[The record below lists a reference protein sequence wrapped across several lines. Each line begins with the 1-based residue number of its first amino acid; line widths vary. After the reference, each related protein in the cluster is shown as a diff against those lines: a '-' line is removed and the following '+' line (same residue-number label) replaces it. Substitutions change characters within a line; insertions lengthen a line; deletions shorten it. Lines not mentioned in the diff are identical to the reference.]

1 MKKWKKILISLI
13 TVFVLAILPAESAI
27 LPGTV
32 CVTEAAPRI
41 SSSKLTMI
49 KGQSRTLKITG
60 LKKGQKITWKSSNSK
75 IVAVNKAGKLQAKA
89 KGSATITGTV
99 SKRKYTCKVTVH
111 APKLNKTAVTLKVGQ
126 TYQLKLNGTNQKI
139 TWKSSNS
146 KIVTVNKAGKL
157 FAKSAGN
164 ATITAQ
170 INGIRFV
177 CKVKIQKKAAPA
189 KPAPT
194 AAPAKPAPTA
204 APAKPTPTAAPA
216 KPTPTA
222 APKPGIKLKNHILSK
237 GKKASDGSV
246 KIELNTHDESKKID
260 MDLGG
265 LGSSSSSMQVSVDE
279 YRSIT
284 YIPKNNSFKFY
295 FRFSSHDDLKS
306 DITLTFPMN
315 STAASLNFYFY
326 MSILPDDE
334 SGTLIATMSSSAPL
348 SAIRNES
355 SNLSFHFQKLT
366 NPYEVLTQKDA
377 SELANDTL
385 DMAVPYWTD
394 LLKGSGITL
403 RSLGFSTT
411 K

>member
-1 MKKWKKILISLI
+1 MKKWRKILISLM

-75 IVAVNKAGKLQAKA
+75 IV
-89 KGSATITGTV
+89 
-99 SKRKYTCKVTVH
+99 
-111 APKLNKTAVTLKVGQ
+111 
-126 TYQLKLNGTNQKI
+126 
-139 TWKSSNS
+139 
-146 KIVTVNKAGKL
+146 TVNKAGKL

-170 INGIRFV
+170 VNGIRFV
-177 CKVKIQKKAAPA
+177 CKVKIQKK
-189 KPAPT
+189 
-194 AAPAKPAPTA
+194 
-204 APAKPTPTAAPA
+204 AAPA

-265 LGSSSSSMQVSVDE
+265 LGSSSSMQVSVDE

-385 DMAVPYWTD
+385 DMAVPYWAD

>member
-1 MKKWKKILISLI
+1 MKKWKKILISLM

-99 SKRKYTCKVTVH
+99 SKRKYTCKVTVQ
-111 APKLNKTAVTLKVGQ
+111 APKLNKTSVTLKTGQ
-126 TYQLKLNGTNQKI
+126 TYQLKLSGTNQKI

-146 KIVTVNKAGKL
+146 KIVTVNKTGKL

-170 INGIRFV
+170 VNGIRFV

-194 AAPAKPAPTA
+194 AAPAKP
-204 APAKPTPTAAPA
+204 TPTAAPA
-216 KPTPTA
+216 KPTPTV
-222 APKPGIKLKNHILSK
+222 APKPGIKLKSHILSK

-366 NPYEVLTQKDA
+366 DSYEILTQKDA

>member
-13 TVFVLAILPAESAI
+13 TVFVLAILPSESAI

-75 IVAVNKAGKLQAKA
+75 IV
-89 KGSATITGTV
+89 
-99 SKRKYTCKVTVH
+99 
-111 APKLNKTAVTLKVGQ
+111 
-126 TYQLKLNGTNQKI
+126 
-139 TWKSSNS
+139 
-146 KIVTVNKAGKL
+146 TVNKAGKL

-170 INGIRFV
+170 VNGIRFV

-189 KPAPT
+189 KPA
-194 AAPAKPAPTA
+194 
-204 APAKPTPTAAPA
+204 PTAAPA

-265 LGSSSSSMQVSVDE
+265 LGSSSSMQVSVDE

-366 NPYEVLTQKDA
+366 DSYEVLTQKDA

-385 DMAVPYWTD
+385 DMAVPYWAD

>member
-13 TVFVLAILPAESAI
+13 TVFVLAMLPAESAI

-75 IVAVNKAGKLQAKA
+75 IVVVNKAGKLQAKA

-99 SKRKYTCKVTVH
+99 SKRKYTCKVTVQ
-111 APKLNKTAVTLKVGQ
+111 APKLNKTSVTLKAGQ
-126 TYQLKLNGTNQKI
+126 TYQLKLDGTNQKI

-157 FAKSAGN
+157 QAKAVGN
-164 ATITAQ
+164 ATVTAQ
-170 INGIRFV
+170 VNGIRFV

-194 AAPAKPAPTA
+194 T
-204 APAKPTPTAAPA
+204 
-216 KPTPTA
+216 

-237 GKKASDGSV
+237 GKRASDGSV

-265 LGSSSSSMQVSVDE
+265 LGSSSSMQVSVDE

-284 YIPKNNSFKFY
+284 YIPKTNSFKFY

-366 NPYEVLTQKDA
+366 DPYEVLTQKDA
-377 SELANDTL
+377 SELANYKISFSQKQIDHTRQH
-385 DMAVPYWTD
+385 PW
-394 LLKGSGITL
+394 LLQPGVL
-403 RSLGFSTT
+403 YCQLLCSLFL
-411 K
+411 

>member
-1 MKKWKKILISLI
+1 M
-13 TVFVLAILPAESAI
+13 TVFVLSILPAESTI

-41 SSSKLTMI
+41 SSSKLTII

-99 SKRKYTCKVTVH
+99 SKRKYTCKVTVQ
-111 APKLNKTAVTLKVGQ
+111 APKLNKTSVTLKTGQ
-126 TYQLKLNGTNQKI
+126 TYQLKLSGTNQKI

-146 KIVTVNKAGKL
+146 KIVTVNKTGKL

-170 INGIRFV
+170 VNGIRFV

-204 APAKPTPTAAPA
+204 TPA

-366 NPYEVLTQKDA
+366 DPYEILTQKDA

-385 DMAVPYWTD
+385 DMAVPYWAD

>member
-13 TVFVLAILPAESAI
+13 TVFVLAMLPAESAI

-99 SKRKYTCKVTVH
+99 SKRKYTCKVTVQ
-111 APKLNKTAVTLKVGQ
+111 APKLNKTSVTLKTGQ
-126 TYQLKLNGTNQKI
+126 TYQLKLSGTNQKI

-146 KIVTVNKAGKL
+146 KIVTVNKTGKL

-170 INGIRFV
+170 VNGIRFV

-194 AAPAKPAPTA
+194 AAPAKPA
-204 APAKPTPTAAPA
+204 PTAAPA

-265 LGSSSSSMQVSVDE
+265 LGSSSSMQVSVDE

-366 NPYEVLTQKDA
+366 DPYEVLTQKDA

-385 DMAVPYWTD
+385 DMAVPYWAD

-403 RSLGFSTT
+403 RSLGFSTP

>member
-49 KGQSRTLKITG
+49 KGQSRSLKITG

-99 SKRKYTCKVTVH
+99 SKRKYTCKVTVQ
-111 APKLNKTAVTLKVGQ
+111 APKLNKTSVTLKTGQ
-126 TYQLKLNGTNQKI
+126 TYQLKLSGTNQKI

-146 KIVTVNKAGKL
+146 KIVTVNKTGKL

-170 INGIRFV
+170 VNGIRFV

-194 AAPAKPAPTA
+194 AAPAKP
-204 APAKPTPTAAPA
+204 TPTAAPA
-216 KPTPTA
+216 KPTPTV
-222 APKPGIKLKNHILSK
+222 APKPGIKLKSHILSK

-366 NPYEVLTQKDA
+366 DPYEILTQKDA

>member
-13 TVFVLAILPAESAI
+13 TVFVLAMLPAESAI

-99 SKRKYTCKVTVH
+99 SKRKYTCKVTVQ
-111 APKLNKTAVTLKVGQ
+111 APKLNKTSVTLNVGQ
-126 TYQLKLNGTNQKI
+126 TYQLKLSGTNQKI

-157 FAKSAGN
+157 SARSAGN
-164 ATITAQ
+164 ATVTAQ
-170 INGIRFV
+170 VNGIRFV

-189 KPAPT
+189 KPTPT
-194 AAPAKPAPTA
+194 KPAPTS
-204 APAKPTPTAAPA
+204 APAKPTPTKPAP
-216 KPTPTA
+216 TS
-222 APKPGIKLKNHILSK
+222 APKPGLKLKNYILSK
-237 GKKASDGSV
+237 GKKANDGSV

-265 LGSSSSSMQVSVDE
+265 LGSSSSMQVSVDE

-284 YIPKNNSFKFY
+284 YIPKTNSFKFY
-295 FRFSSHDDLKS
+295 FLFSSHDNLKS

-315 STAASLNFYFY
+315 STAASLSFYFY

-366 NPYEVLTQKDA
+366 DPYEVLTQKDA
-377 SELANDTL
+377 SEIANDTL
-385 DMAVPYWTD
+385 DMAIPYWAD

>member
-13 TVFVLAILPAESAI
+13 TVFVLAMLPAESAI

-75 IVAVNKAGKLQAKA
+75 IV
-89 KGSATITGTV
+89 
-99 SKRKYTCKVTVH
+99 
-111 APKLNKTAVTLKVGQ
+111 
-126 TYQLKLNGTNQKI
+126 
-139 TWKSSNS
+139 
-146 KIVTVNKAGKL
+146 TVNKAGRL
-157 FAKSAGN
+157 QAKSAGN
-164 ATITAQ
+164 ATVTAQ
-170 INGIRFV
+170 VNGIRFV
-177 CKVKIQKKAAPA
+177 CKVKIQKKATPA

-194 AAPAKPAPTA
+194 T

-216 KPTPTA
+216 KPTPTT

-237 GKKASDGSV
+237 GKKASDGNV

-265 LGSSSSSMQVSVDE
+265 LGSSSSMQVSVDE

-284 YIPKNNSFKFY
+284 YIPKTNSFKFY

-366 NPYEVLTQKDA
+366 DPYEILTQKDA

-385 DMAVPYWTD
+385 DMAIPYWAD
-394 LLKGSGITL
+394 LLNGSGITL

>member
-13 TVFVLAILPAESAI
+13 TVFVLAMLPAESAI

-99 SKRKYTCKVTVH
+99 SKRKYTCKVTVQ
-111 APKLNKTAVTLKVGQ
+111 APKLNKTSITLKVGQ
-126 TYQLKLNGTNQKI
+126 TYQLKLSGTNQKI
-139 TWKSSNS
+139 TWKSSNP

-157 FAKSAGN
+157 QAKSAGN
-164 ATITAQ
+164 ATVTAQ
-170 INGIRFV
+170 VNGIRFV

-194 AAPAKPAPTA
+194 T

-216 KPTPTA
+216 KPTPTT

-265 LGSSSSSMQVSVDE
+265 LGSSSSMQVSVDE

-366 NPYEVLTQKDA
+366 DPYEVLTQKDA

-385 DMAVPYWTD
+385 DMAVPYWAD

>member
-1 MKKWKKILISLI
+1 MKKWKKILISLM
-13 TVFVLAILPAESAI
+13 TVFVLAMLPAESAI
-27 LPGTV
+27 PAGTV

-75 IVAVNKAGKLQAKA
+75 IVTVNKAGKFQAKA

-99 SKRKYTCKVTVH
+99 SKRKYTCKVTVQV
-111 APKLNKTAVTLKVGQ
+111 PKLNKTSVTLKAGQ
-126 TYQLKLNGTNQKI
+126 TYQLKLSGTNQKI
-139 TWKSSNS
+139 TWKSSS
-146 KIVTVNKAGKL
+146 PKLVTVSASGKL
-157 FAKSAGN
+157 SAKSAGN
-164 ATITAQ
+164 ATVTAQ
-170 INGIRFV
+170 VNGIRFV
-177 CKVKIQKKAAPA
+177 CKVKIQKKATPT

-194 AAPAKPAPTA
+194 V

-216 KPTPTA
+216 KPTPTT

-237 GKKASDGSV
+237 GKKDSDGSV

-265 LGSSSSSMQVSVDE
+265 LDSSSSMQVSVDE

-284 YIPKNNSFKFY
+284 YIPKTNSFKFY

-366 NPYEVLTQKDA
+366 DPYEILTQKDA

-385 DMAVPYWTD
+385 DMAIPYWAD

>member
-13 TVFVLAILPAESAI
+13 TVFVLAMLPAESAI

-60 LKKGQKITWKSSNSK
+60 LKKGQKISWKSSNSK

-99 SKRKYTCKVTVH
+99 SKRKYTCKVTVQ

-204 APAKPTPTAAPA
+204 APAKPTPTAAP
-216 KPTPTA
+216 
-222 APKPGIKLKNHILSK
+222 KPGIKLKNHILSK

-265 LGSSSSSMQVSVDE
+265 LGSSSSMQVSVDE

-366 NPYEVLTQKDA
+366 DPYEVLTQKDA

-385 DMAVPYWTD
+385 DMAVPYWAD

>member
-1 MKKWKKILISLI
+1 MKKWKKILISLM
-13 TVFVLAILPAESAI
+13 TVFVLAMLPAESAI

-99 SKRKYTCKVTVH
+99 SKRKYTCKVTVQ
-111 APKLNKTAVTLKVGQ
+111 APKLNKTSITLKVGQ
-126 TYQLKLNGTNQKI
+126 TYQLKLSGTNQKI

-157 FAKSAGN
+157 IAKSAGN
-164 ATITAQ
+164 ATVTAQ
-170 INGIRFV
+170 VNGIRFV

-204 APAKPTPTAAPA
+204 APAKPTPT
-216 KPTPTA
+216 T

-237 GKKASDGSV
+237 GKKDSDGSV

-284 YIPKNNSFKFY
+284 YIPKTNSFKFY

-315 STAASLNFYFY
+315 STAVSLNFYFY

-366 NPYEVLTQKDA
+366 DPYEVLTQKDA
-377 SELANDTL
+377 SEIANDTL
-385 DMAVPYWTD
+385 DMAIPYWAD
-394 LLKGSGITL
+394 LLNGSGITL

>member
-1 MKKWKKILISLI
+1 MKKWKKILISLM

-75 IVAVNKAGKLQAKA
+75 IV
-89 KGSATITGTV
+89 
-99 SKRKYTCKVTVH
+99 
-111 APKLNKTAVTLKVGQ
+111 
-126 TYQLKLNGTNQKI
+126 
-139 TWKSSNS
+139 
-146 KIVTVNKAGKL
+146 TVNKTGKL

-170 INGIRFV
+170 VNGIRFV

-194 AAPAKPAPTA
+194 AAPAKP
-204 APAKPTPTAAPA
+204 TPTAAPA
-216 KPTPTA
+216 KPTPTV
-222 APKPGIKLKNHILSK
+222 APKPGIKLKSHILSK

-366 NPYEVLTQKDA
+366 DPYEILTQKDA

-385 DMAVPYWTD
+385 DMAVPYWAD

>member
-13 TVFVLAILPAESAI
+13 TVFVLAMLPAESAI
-27 LPGTV
+27 LPCTV

-75 IVAVNKAGKLQAKA
+75 IV
-89 KGSATITGTV
+89 
-99 SKRKYTCKVTVH
+99 
-111 APKLNKTAVTLKVGQ
+111 
-126 TYQLKLNGTNQKI
+126 
-139 TWKSSNS
+139 
-146 KIVTVNKAGKL
+146 TVNKTGKL

-170 INGIRFV
+170 VNGIRFV

-204 APAKPTPTAAPA
+204 APAKPTPTV
-216 KPTPTA
+216 

-326 MSILPDDE
+326 ISILPDDE

-385 DMAVPYWTD
+385 DMAVPYWAD

>member
-1 MKKWKKILISLI
+1 MKKWKKFLISLI

-75 IVAVNKAGKLQAKA
+75 IV
-89 KGSATITGTV
+89 
-99 SKRKYTCKVTVH
+99 
-111 APKLNKTAVTLKVGQ
+111 
-126 TYQLKLNGTNQKI
+126 
-139 TWKSSNS
+139 
-146 KIVTVNKAGKL
+146 TVNKAGKL

-170 INGIRFV
+170 VNGIRFV
-177 CKVKIQKKAAPA
+177 CKVKIQKK
-189 KPAPT
+189 
-194 AAPAKPAPTA
+194 
-204 APAKPTPTAAPA
+204 AAPA

-265 LGSSSSSMQVSVDE
+265 LGSSSSMQVSVDE

-385 DMAVPYWTD
+385 DMAVPYWAD

>member
-1 MKKWKKILISLI
+1 MKKWEKILISLI
-13 TVFVLAILPAESAI
+13 TVFVLTMLSAESAI
-27 LPGTV
+27 LPSTV

-75 IVAVNKAGKLQAKA
+75 IVTVNKAGKLQAKA

-99 SKRKYTCKVTVH
+99 SKRKYTCKVTVQ
-111 APKLNKTAVTLKVGQ
+111 APKLNKTSITLKVGQ
-126 TYQLKLNGTNQKI
+126 TYQLKLSGTNQKI

-146 KIVTVNKAGKL
+146 KIVTINKTGKL

-170 INGIRFV
+170 VNGIRFV

-194 AAPAKPAPTA
+194 AAPAKPATTA
-204 APAKPTPTAAPA
+204 APAKPTPTV
-216 KPTPTA
+216 

-326 MSILPDDE
+326 ISILPDDE

-366 NPYEVLTQKDA
+366 DPYEILTQKDA

>member
-1 MKKWKKILISLI
+1 MKKWRKILISLT
-13 TVFVLAILPAESAI
+13 TVFVLSILPAESTI

-41 SSSKLTMI
+41 SSSKLTII

-111 APKLNKTAVTLKVGQ
+111 APKLNKTAVTLKVSQ
-126 TYQLKLNGTNQKI
+126 TYQLKLSGTNQKI

-146 KIVTVNKAGKL
+146 KIVTVNKTGKL

-170 INGIRFV
+170 VNGIRFV

-204 APAKPTPTAAPA
+204 TPA

-265 LGSSSSSMQVSVDE
+265 LGSSSSMQVSVDE

-385 DMAVPYWTD
+385 DMAVPYWAD

>member
-13 TVFVLAILPAESAI
+13 TVFVLAMLPAESAI
-27 LPGTV
+27 LPGTI

-41 SSSKLTMI
+41 SSSRLTMI

-111 APKLNKTAVTLKVGQ
+111 APKLNKTSITLKVGQ
-126 TYQLKLNGTNQKI
+126 TYQLKLSGTNQKI

-157 FAKSAGN
+157 QAKSAGN
-164 ATITAQ
+164 ATVTAQ
-170 INGIRFV
+170 VNGIRFV

-194 AAPAKPAPTA
+194 T
-204 APAKPTPTAAPA
+204 APAKPTPTTAPA
-216 KPTPTA
+216 KPTPTT

-265 LGSSSSSMQVSVDE
+265 LGSSSSMQVSVDE

-284 YIPKNNSFKFY
+284 YIPKTNSFKFY

-366 NPYEVLTQKDA
+366 DPYEILTQKDA

-385 DMAVPYWTD
+385 DMAIPYWTD

>member
-1 MKKWKKILISLI
+1 MKKWRKILISLM
-13 TVFVLAILPAESAI
+13 TVFVLSILPAESTI

-41 SSSKLTMI
+41 SSSKLTII

-75 IVAVNKAGKLQAKA
+75 IV
-89 KGSATITGTV
+89 
-99 SKRKYTCKVTVH
+99 
-111 APKLNKTAVTLKVGQ
+111 
-126 TYQLKLNGTNQKI
+126 
-139 TWKSSNS
+139 
-146 KIVTVNKAGKL
+146 TVNKTGKL

-170 INGIRFV
+170 VNGIRFV

-204 APAKPTPTAAPA
+204 APAKPTPTV
-216 KPTPTA
+216 

-326 MSILPDDE
+326 ISILPDDE

-366 NPYEVLTQKDA
+366 DPYEILTQKDA

>member
-1 MKKWKKILISLI
+1 MKKWKKILISLM
-13 TVFVLAILPAESAI
+13 TVFVLAMLPAESAI
-27 LPGTV
+27 PAGTV

-75 IVAVNKAGKLQAKA
+75 IVTVNKAGKLQAKA

-99 SKRKYTCKVTVH
+99 SKRKYTCKVTVQV
-111 APKLNKTAVTLKVGQ
+111 PKLNKTSVTLKAGQ
-126 TYQLKLNGTNQKI
+126 TYQLKLSGTNQKI
-139 TWKSSNS
+139 TWKSSS
-146 KIVTVNKAGKL
+146 PKLVTVSASGKL
-157 FAKSAGN
+157 SAKSAGN
-164 ATITAQ
+164 ATVTAQ
-170 INGIRFV
+170 VNGIRFV
-177 CKVKIQKKAAPA
+177 CKVKIQKKATPT

-194 AAPAKPAPTA
+194 V

-216 KPTPTA
+216 KPTPTT

-237 GKKASDGSV
+237 GKKDSDGSV

-265 LGSSSSSMQVSVDE
+265 LDSSSSMQVSVDE

-366 NPYEVLTQKDA
+366 DPYEILTQKDA

-385 DMAVPYWTD
+385 DMAIPYWAD

>member
-99 SKRKYTCKVTVH
+99 SKRKYTCKVTVQ
-111 APKLNKTAVTLKVGQ
+111 APKLNKTSVTLKTGQ
-126 TYQLKLNGTNQKI
+126 TYQLKLSGTNQKI

-146 KIVTVNKAGKL
+146 KIVTVNKTGKL

-170 INGIRFV
+170 VNGIRFV
-177 CKVKIQKKAAPA
+177 CKVKIQKK
-189 KPAPT
+189 

-222 APKPGIKLKNHILSK
+222 APAKPTPTVAPKPGIKLKSHILSK

-366 NPYEVLTQKDA
+366 DPYEILTQKDA

>member
-13 TVFVLAILPAESAI
+13 TVFVLAMLPAESAI

-75 IVAVNKAGKLQAKA
+75 IVTVNKAGKLQAKA

-99 SKRKYTCKVTVH
+99 SKRKYTCKVTVQ
-111 APKLNKTAVTLKVGQ
+111 APKLNKTSITLKVGQ
-126 TYQLKLNGTNQKI
+126 TYQLKLSGTNQKI

-146 KIVTVNKAGKL
+146 KIVTVNKTGKL

-170 INGIRFV
+170 VNGIRFV

-204 APAKPTPTAAPA
+204 APAKPTPTV
-216 KPTPTA
+216 

-326 MSILPDDE
+326 ISILPDDE

-366 NPYEVLTQKDA
+366 DPYEILTQKDA

>member
-13 TVFVLAILPAESAI
+13 TVFVLAMLPAESAI

-75 IVAVNKAGKLQAKA
+75 IV
-89 KGSATITGTV
+89 
-99 SKRKYTCKVTVH
+99 
-111 APKLNKTAVTLKVGQ
+111 
-126 TYQLKLNGTNQKI
+126 
-139 TWKSSNS
+139 
-146 KIVTVNKAGKL
+146 TVNKAGKL

-170 INGIRFV
+170 VNGIRFV
-177 CKVKIQKKAAPA
+177 CKVKIQKK
-189 KPAPT
+189 
-194 AAPAKPAPTA
+194 
-204 APAKPTPTAAPA
+204 AAPA

-265 LGSSSSSMQVSVDE
+265 LGSSSSMQVSVDE

-385 DMAVPYWTD
+385 DMAVPYWAD

>member
-1 MKKWKKILISLI
+1 MKKWKKILLSLVM
-13 TVFVLAILPAESAI
+13 VFALAMLPAESAI

-41 SSSKLTMI
+41 SSSRLTMI
-49 KGQSRTLKITG
+49 KGQSKVLKITG

-75 IVAVNKAGKLQAKA
+75 IATVNKSGKLLAKA

-99 SKRKYTCKVTVH
+99 SRRRYTCKVTVQ
-111 APKLNKTAVTLKVGQ
+111 APKLNKTSVTLKTGQ

-139 TWKSSNS
+139 TWKSSNP
-146 KIVTVNKAGKL
+146 KIVTVNKSGKL

-164 ATITAQ
+164 AKVTAQ
-170 INGIRFV
+170 VNGIRFV
-177 CKVKIQKKAAPA
+177 CKVKIQKKAVPA

-194 AAPAKPAPTA
+194 AAP
-204 APAKPTPTAAPA
+204 
-216 KPTPTA
+216 
-222 APKPGIKLKNHILSK
+222 KPGPKLKNYILSK

-260 MDLGG
+260 MDLSG
-265 LGSSSSSMQVSVDE
+265 LGSSSSSMQIFVDE
-279 YRSIT
+279 YRSLT

-295 FRFSSHDDLKS
+295 FRFSSHNDLKS

-315 STAASLNFYFY
+315 STTASLSFYFY
-326 MSILPDDE
+326 MNILPDDE
-334 SGTLIATMSSSAPL
+334 SGTLIATMGTSAPL
-348 SAIRNES
+348 AAIKNES
-355 SNLSFHFQKLT
+355 SNLSFRFRKLT
-366 NPYEVLTQKDA
+366 DPYEILTQKDA
-377 SELANDTL
+377 SEIANDTL
-385 DMAVPYWTD
+385 DMAIPYWAD

-411 K
+411 R

>member
-13 TVFVLAILPAESAI
+13 TVFVLAMLPAESAI

-111 APKLNKTAVTLKVGQ
+111 APKLNKTSITLKVGQ
-126 TYQLKLNGTNQKI
+126 TYQLKLSGTNQKI

-157 FAKSAGN
+157 QAKSAGN
-164 ATITAQ
+164 ATVTAQ
-170 INGIRFV
+170 VNGIRFV

-194 AAPAKPAPTA
+194 T
-204 APAKPTPTAAPA
+204 APAKPTPTTAPA
-216 KPTPTA
+216 KPTPTT

-265 LGSSSSSMQVSVDE
+265 LGSSSSMQVSVDE

-284 YIPKNNSFKFY
+284 YIPKTNSFKFY

-366 NPYEVLTQKDA
+366 DPYEILTQKDA

-385 DMAVPYWTD
+385 DMAIPYWTD

>member
-13 TVFVLAILPAESAI
+13 TVFVLAILPAKSAI
-27 LPGTV
+27 LPSTV

-75 IVAVNKAGKLQAKA
+75 IV
-89 KGSATITGTV
+89 
-99 SKRKYTCKVTVH
+99 
-111 APKLNKTAVTLKVGQ
+111 
-126 TYQLKLNGTNQKI
+126 
-139 TWKSSNS
+139 
-146 KIVTVNKAGKL
+146 TVNKTGKL

-170 INGIRFV
+170 VNGIRFV

-204 APAKPTPTAAPA
+204 APAKPTPTV
-216 KPTPTA
+216 

-326 MSILPDDE
+326 ISILPDDE

-366 NPYEVLTQKDA
+366 DPYEILTQKDA

>member
-1 MKKWKKILISLI
+1 
-13 TVFVLAILPAESAI
+13 
-27 LPGTV
+27 
-32 CVTEAAPRI
+32 
-41 SSSKLTMI
+41 MI

-99 SKRKYTCKVTVH
+99 SKRKYTCKVTVQ
-111 APKLNKTAVTLKVGQ
+111 APKLNKTSVTLKTGQ
-126 TYQLKLNGTNQKI
+126 TYQLKLSGTNQKI

-146 KIVTVNKAGKL
+146 KIVTVNKTGKL

-170 INGIRFV
+170 VNGIRFV

-204 APAKPTPTAAPA
+204 APAKPTPTV
-216 KPTPTA
+216 

-326 MSILPDDE
+326 ISILPDDE

-366 NPYEVLTQKDA
+366 DPYEILTQKDA

>member
-60 LKKGQKITWKSSNSK
+60 LKKGQKIS
-75 IVAVNKAGKLQAKA
+75 
-89 KGSATITGTV
+89 
-99 SKRKYTCKVTVH
+99 
-111 APKLNKTAVTLKVGQ
+111 
-126 TYQLKLNGTNQKI
+126 
-139 TWKSSNS
+139 WKSSNS
-146 KIVTVNKAGKL
+146 KIVTVNKAGRL
-157 FAKSAGN
+157 SARSAGN

-170 INGIRFV
+170 VNGIRFV

-204 APAKPTPTAAPA
+204 APAKPTPTAAP
-216 KPTPTA
+216 
-222 APKPGIKLKNHILSK
+222 KPGIKLKNHILSK
-237 GKKASDGSV
+237 GKKTSDGSV

-265 LGSSSSSMQVSVDE
+265 LGSSSSMQVSVDE

-366 NPYEVLTQKDA
+366 DPYEVLTQKDA

-385 DMAVPYWTD
+385 DMAVPYWAD

>member
-13 TVFVLAILPAESAI
+13 TVFVLAILPSESAI

-75 IVAVNKAGKLQAKA
+75 IV
-89 KGSATITGTV
+89 
-99 SKRKYTCKVTVH
+99 
-111 APKLNKTAVTLKVGQ
+111 
-126 TYQLKLNGTNQKI
+126 
-139 TWKSSNS
+139 
-146 KIVTVNKAGKL
+146 TVNKAGKL

-170 INGIRFV
+170 VNGIRFV
-177 CKVKIQKKAAPA
+177 CKVKIQKK
-189 KPAPT
+189 
-194 AAPAKPAPTA
+194 
-204 APAKPTPTAAPA
+204 AAPA

-222 APKPGIKLKNHILSK
+222 APKPGIKLKNHILNK

-279 YRSIT
+279 YRSIK

-366 NPYEVLTQKDA
+366 DPYEILTQKDA

>member
-1 MKKWKKILISLI
+1 MPVPFSGILLIINKENHPIFFEGGISMKKWKKILISLI

-75 IVAVNKAGKLQAKA
+75 IVAVNKAGKL
-89 KGSATITGTV
+89 
-99 SKRKYTCKVTVH
+99 
-111 APKLNKTAVTLKVGQ
+111 
-126 TYQLKLNGTNQKI
+126 
-139 TWKSSNS
+139 
-146 KIVTVNKAGKL
+146 

-170 INGIRFV
+170 VNGIRFV

-189 KPAPT
+189 KPDPTSAP
-194 AAPAKPAPTA
+194 P
-204 APAKPTPTAAPA
+204 KPTPT
-216 KPTPTA
+216 T

-366 NPYEVLTQKDA
+366 DPYEILTQKDA

>member
-13 TVFVLAILPAESAI
+13 TVFVLAMLPAESAI

-99 SKRKYTCKVTVH
+99 SKRKYTCKVTVQ
-111 APKLNKTAVTLKVGQ
+111 APKLNKTSVTLKTGQ
-126 TYQLKLNGTNQKI
+126 TYQLKLSGTNQKI

-146 KIVTVNKAGKL
+146 KIVTVNKTGKL

-170 INGIRFV
+170 VNGIRFV

-194 AAPAKPAPTA
+194 AAPAKPA
-204 APAKPTPTAAPA
+204 PTAAPA

-265 LGSSSSSMQVSVDE
+265 LGSSSSMQVSVDE

-366 NPYEVLTQKDA
+366 DPYEVLTQKDA

-385 DMAVPYWTD
+385 DMAVPYWAD

>member
-13 TVFVLAILPAESAI
+13 TVFVLTMLPAESAI

-99 SKRKYTCKVTVH
+99 SKRKYTCKVTVQ
-111 APKLNKTAVTLKVGQ
+111 APKLNKTSVTLKTGQ
-126 TYQLKLNGTNQKI
+126 TYQLKLSGTNQKI

-146 KIVTVNKAGKL
+146 KIVTVNKTGKL

-170 INGIRFV
+170 VNGIRFV

-194 AAPAKPAPTA
+194 AAPAKP
-204 APAKPTPTAAPA
+204 TPTAAPA
-216 KPTPTA
+216 KPTPTV
-222 APKPGIKLKNHILSK
+222 APKPGIKLKSHILSK

-366 NPYEVLTQKDA
+366 DPYEVLTQKDA

-385 DMAVPYWTD
+385 DMAVPYWAD

>member
-13 TVFVLAILPAESAI
+13 TVFVLAMLPAESAI

-75 IVAVNKAGKLQAKA
+75 IVTVNKAGKLQAKA

-99 SKRKYTCKVTVH
+99 SKRKYTCKVTVQ
-111 APKLNKTAVTLKVGQ
+111 APKLNKTSITLKVGQ
-126 TYQLKLNGTNQKI
+126 TYQLKLSGTNQKI

-170 INGIRFV
+170 VNGIRFV
-177 CKVKIQKKAAPA
+177 CKVKMQKN
-189 KPAPT
+189 
-194 AAPAKPAPTA
+194 A
-204 APAKPTPTAAPA
+204 APAKPTPTV
-216 KPTPTA
+216 

-366 NPYEVLTQKDA
+366 DPYEVLTQKDA

-385 DMAVPYWTD
+385 DMAVPYWAD

>member
-13 TVFVLAILPAESAI
+13 TVFVLAMLPAESAI

-60 LKKGQKITWKSSNSK
+60 LKKGQKISWKSSNSK

-99 SKRKYTCKVTVH
+99 SKRKYTCKVTVQ
-111 APKLNKTAVTLKVGQ
+111 APKLNKTAVTLKVSQ
-126 TYQLKLNGTNQKI
+126 TYQLKLSGTNQKI

-146 KIVTVNKAGKL
+146 KIVTVNKTGKL

-164 ATITAQ
+164 ATVTAQ
-170 INGIRFV
+170 VNGIRFV

-204 APAKPTPTAAPA
+204 APAKPTPT
-216 KPTPTA
+216 T

-265 LGSSSSSMQVSVDE
+265 LGSSSSMQVSVDE

-366 NPYEVLTQKDA
+366 DPYEVLTQKDA
-377 SELANDTL
+377 SDLANDTL
-385 DMAVPYWTD
+385 DMAVPYWAD

>member
-13 TVFVLAILPAESAI
+13 TVFVLAMLPAESAI
-27 LPGTV
+27 LPGTI

-111 APKLNKTAVTLKVGQ
+111 APKLNKTSITLKVGQ
-126 TYQLKLNGTNQKI
+126 TYQLKLSGTNQKI
-139 TWKSSNS
+139 TWKSSNP
-146 KIVTVNKAGKL
+146 KIVAVNKAGRL
-157 FAKSAGN
+157 QAKSAGN
-164 ATITAQ
+164 ATVTAQ
-170 INGIRFV
+170 VNGIRFV

-189 KPAPT
+189 KPTPT
-194 AAPAKPAPTA
+194 T
-204 APAKPTPTAAPA
+204 APAKPTPTTAPA
-216 KPTPTA
+216 KPTPTT

-265 LGSSSSSMQVSVDE
+265 LGSSSSMQVSVDE

-284 YIPKNNSFKFY
+284 YIPKTNSFKFY

-366 NPYEVLTQKDA
+366 DPYEILTQKDA

-385 DMAVPYWTD
+385 DMAIPYWTD

>member
-1 MKKWKKILISLI
+1 M
-13 TVFVLAILPAESAI
+13 TVFVLSILPAESAI

-60 LKKGQKITWKSSNSK
+60 LKKGQKISWKSSNSK

-111 APKLNKTAVTLKVGQ
+111 APKLNKTSITLKVGQ
-126 TYQLKLNGTNQKI
+126 TYQLKLSGTNQKI

-146 KIVTVNKAGKL
+146 KIVTVNKTGKL

-170 INGIRFV
+170 VNGIRFV

-204 APAKPTPTAAPA
+204 APAKPTPTV
-216 KPTPTA
+216 

-366 NPYEVLTQKDA
+366 DPYEILTQKDA

-385 DMAVPYWTD
+385 DMAVPYWAD
-394 LLKGSGITL
+394 LLKGSSITL